1 MAIEEKVIQP
11 ESVTNAE
18 QSVTETPSQTQP
30 QAPNLDSVK
39 AEYESQ
45 LNALK
50 KQVAEEQ
57 EKFKGIKGKLD
68 DVYKQKEEKRKTELE
83 EQGQWKTLWEEA
95 NKTAQDK

>member
-18 QSVTETPSQTQP
+18 QPVAETASQPTQP
-30 QAPNLDSVK
+30 QAPDLTSIK

-57 EKFKGIKGKLD
+57 EKFKGAKNKLD
-68 DVYKQKEEKRKTELE
+68 EVYKKERRTEKTRIRRSRSMENSLGR
-83 EQGQWKTLWEEA
+83 GQ
-95 NKTAQDK
+95 